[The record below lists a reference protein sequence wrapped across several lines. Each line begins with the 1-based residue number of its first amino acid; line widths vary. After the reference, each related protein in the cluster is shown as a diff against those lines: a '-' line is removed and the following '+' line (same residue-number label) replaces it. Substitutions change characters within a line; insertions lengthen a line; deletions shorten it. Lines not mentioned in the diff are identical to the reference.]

1 MEMPSLERRDVL
13 KISAAGTAA
22 LALPLSRTV
31 SAKSASE
38 LSESRLPRPYA
49 AAFKTPPILEP
60 VTRDDVRDSVYGHV
74 PADYVTPAGGQ
85 HYAGE
90 AILGAE
96 YLGTDYYA
104 ITETNVQVQLIPG
117 MWTKMWGYNKSVPG
131 PTIRSYLQPD
141 PLNPG
146 KKIARRTVMQVSNDL
161 PKRHPTLGY
170 VPWTSLHLH
179 GSPSKPQYDGYAGD
193 LSNPGEWKNYQY
205 PNNCTPRTLWYHD
218 HGVHHTA
225 ENVYMGLAA
234 QYHLVDEELEISMG
248 IPRWDRQKAV
258 EGKPQYEFP
267 MILSDVMFSADG
279 QLMFDDDSQSGLYGD
294 VILVNGVPW
303 PNMKVEPRK
312 YRFRVLNGSL
322 ARGYTLRMSNNM
334 PFRVIA
340 TDGGFMHQPQEVTSF
355 RIGMA
360 ERYEI
365 IIDFKDLKGAKV
377 QLLNDGV
384 DNARDF
390 DHTGK
395 VMQFEVGKM
404 VTSFDGNQWQWPTNK
419 LGPHPVMTL
428 KAADRK
434 AVRSMKLH
442 RSNGMWKI
450 NDTTWDDVVRSNY
463 EHIFANPQR
472 DDIEIWD
479 VTNDSGGWF
488 HPLHIH
494 LVDFKVLSRNG
505 LPPRPEEKGPK
516 DVVYVGENE
525 TVRLLMR
532 FEHEDGRYMIHCHNL
547 SHEDHDM
554 MFQYMVGHHDIDCDS
569 INSEPPK
576 LLPVTP
582 LVAKQ
587 QPEPRPPRPGSTSPS
602 ESTAPAPEDTSA
614 AATSES
620 TAPAPEDTTTAATPE
635 GTGTAPAPDGTSTAA
650 TPESTGTAP
659 APDGTGTATAP
670 EGTGSQPVT
679 PSAPNAPTDIS
690 GGTA

>member
-1 MEMPSLERRDVL
+1 MEKLSLNRRDVL

-22 LALPLSRTV
+22 LALPVSGVL
-31 SAKSASE
+31 SAKAASD
-38 LSESRLPRPYA
+38 LSESRMPKPYV
-49 AAFKTPPILEP
+49 AAFKAPPVLEP
-60 VTRDDVRDSVYGHV
+60 VLTDDVRSNIYGHV
-74 PADYVTPAGGQ
+74 PADWVPTPGTE
-85 HYAGE
+85 HYPGE
-90 AILGAE
+90 PIRGSE
-96 YLGTDYYA
+96 YLGSDYYR

-141 PLNPG
+141 PDNPG
-146 KKIARRTVMQVSNDL
+146 RKIPRRTVMQVINDL

-179 GSPSKPQYDGYAGD
+179 GSPSKPQFDGYAGD
-193 LSNPGEWKNYQY
+193 LTNPGEWKNYLY
-205 PNNCTPRTLWYHD
+205 PNNCSPRTLWYHD

-234 QYHLVDEELEISMG
+234 QYHLVDEELEIALG
-248 IPRWDRQKAV
+248 IPRWDRQRAA

-267 MILSDVMFSADG
+267 MILSDVMFDAAGQLLWDDDG
-279 QLMFDDDSQSGLYGD
+279 QSGVYGD

-312 YRFRVLNGSL
+312 YRFRILNGSL
-322 ARGYTLRMSNNM
+322 SRGYKLRMSNNM
-334 PFRVIA
+334 PFKVIA
-340 TDGGFMHQPQEVTSF
+340 TDGGFMQVAQEVTTLTL
-355 RIGMA
+355 GMA

-384 DNARDF
+384 NNARDY

-395 VMQFEVGKM
+395 VMQFEVGTR
-404 VTSFDGNQWQWPTNK
+404 VTSTTDNK
-419 LGPHPVMTL
+419 TVGAIGAPHPVMTL
-428 KAADRK
+428 KAADRT
-434 AVRSMKLH
+434 AVRSMRLH

-463 EHIFANPQR
+463 EHIFANPAQGAT
-472 DDIEIWD
+472 EIWD

-494 LVDFKVLSRNG
+494 LIDFRVLSRNG
-505 LPPRPEEKGPK
+505 LPPRPEERGPK

-525 TVRLLMR
+525 TVRLLMK

-554 MFQYMVGHHDIDCDS
+554 MFQYQVGHHDIDCDA
-569 INSEPPK
+569 INSDPPRP
-576 LLPVTP
+576 LPAP
-582 LVAKQ
+582 DLVAQ
-587 QPEPRPPRPGSTSPS
+587 QPEPQPPAAQSTSAEPAP
-602 ESTAPAPEDTSA
+602 ESTATTPAPEDTATTPAPESTATAPAPESTA
-614 AATSES
+614 
-620 TAPAPEDTTTAATPE
+620 TAPAPESTA
-635 GTGTAPAPDGTSTAA
+635 TAPAP
-650 TPESTGTAP
+650 ESTVTAP
-659 APDGTGTATAP
+659 APESTVTPPVAPPVTGTPTVP
-670 EGTGSQPVT
+670 SGSA
-679 PSAPNAPTDIS
+679 S
-690 GGTA
+690 